1 MTHMTWYFTGCYREK
16 NRDDPNLLKLILFF
30 GNGKLN
36 SSSKT
41 SRVPKCSKW
50 FIWSKHIILHFGVS
64 NKKTRPPPSS
74 MKIPQFIGRLLIQ
87 LLFWGDDLREDVD
100 HDHGMMSL
108 KGQRREAQ
116 HERKRSGRWRCP
128 QEIEKSLTNSDDMF
142 FRAENC
148 IEIMLIHIQRSFKL
162 QTNTS

>member
-30 GNGKLN
+30 WQPETKFIFQNFK
-36 SSSKT
+36 SSKMFQMIHMIKT
-41 SRVPKCSKW
+41 YH
-50 FIWSKHIILHFGVS
+50 FTFGVS